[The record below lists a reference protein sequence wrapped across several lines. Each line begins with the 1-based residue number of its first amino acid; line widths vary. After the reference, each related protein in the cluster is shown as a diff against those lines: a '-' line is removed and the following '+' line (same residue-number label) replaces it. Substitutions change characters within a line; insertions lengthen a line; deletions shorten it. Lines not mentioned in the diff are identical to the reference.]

1 MFSLELANSIG
12 ASFLFTELWS
22 SKQSSSSSSS
32 NSFKALKPVLL
43 GLLVVNLLLCE
54 QVVEALRHLST
65 TAAASLHFVQDH
77 VRWYLS
83 DVSSLPLRILGGV
96 LGTSALISLAIT
108 AGLALIAVRTCDA
121 ECRACLH
128 INKLCLFQT

>member
-12 ASFLFTELWS
+12 ASFIFTELWS

-32 NSFKALKPVLL
+32 KSWKPLKPVLL

-83 DVSSLPLRILGGV
+83 DVSGLPLRTLGGL
-96 LGTSALISLAIT
+96 LGTSALVSLAIT
-108 AGLALIAVRTCDA
+108 SGLALIAVRTYNDNF
-121 ECRACLH
+121 RAF
-128 INKLCLFQT
+128 IVYRK